1 MDAPNPQWEGCFAG
15 ASDAFRGDGM
25 RAFITGT
32 DTGVGKTF
40 VTALLARA
48 LRRAGLDTIALKP
61 ICSGD
66 RGDAEIL
73 RAACGAELE
82 CDAINP
88 VWLRMPVAPHLAA
101 RHENRAVSIP
111 ALDAWFRSV
120 SAGRRSVLVEG
131 AGGWLVP
138 IADKT
143 LVADLAVAFDLPVL
157 VVVANRLGC
166 INHALLTI
174 EGIRSRGLE
183 CRGLILNSLPHESA
197 GAGLETRLMLE
208 EFTAVPVLFE
218 IAPGQKEIELALA

>member
-1 MDAPNPQWEGCFAG
+1 
-15 ASDAFRGDGM
+15 M

-73 RAACGAELE
+73 RAACDAELGLDE
-82 CDAINP
+82 VNP
-88 VWLRMPVAPHLAA
+88 LWFQMPVAPHLAA
-101 RHENRAVSIP
+101 RHETRTISIP
-111 ALDAWFRSV
+111 ALEDWYRSV
-120 SAGRRSVLVEG
+120 SAVRKSVLVEG

-143 LVADLAVAFDLPVL
+143 LIADLAAVLGLPVI
-157 VVVANRLGC
+157 VVVADRLGC
-166 INHALLTI
+166 VNHALLTI
-174 EGIRSRGLE
+174 ESIRSRGLE
-183 CRGLILNSLPHESA
+183 CRGIILNSLRRESPERDLGNRA
-197 GAGLETRLMLE
+197 MLE
-208 EFTAVPVLFE
+208 EFTGVPVLFE
-218 IAPGQKEIELALA
+218 ITPEQREIELAIA